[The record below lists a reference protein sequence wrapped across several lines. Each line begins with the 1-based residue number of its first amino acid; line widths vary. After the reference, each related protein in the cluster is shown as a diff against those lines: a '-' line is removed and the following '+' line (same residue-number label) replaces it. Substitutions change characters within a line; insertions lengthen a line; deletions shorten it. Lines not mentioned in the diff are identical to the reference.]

1 MGIKTKRCVF
11 PQPSAVN
18 EIWIPD
24 NEPCDVWVNWEVE
37 VKDFILSRINLNTCF
52 IDVGANIGYFALWAA
67 TKARQVFAIEPNP
80 PVFEVLESN
89 IKYVENI
96 SAHNIALSSVNDNDN
111 RFYWRDLAHGDG
123 RLYNPKEV
131 NLDDG
136 NAYESKP
143 MVSLTLSGFQKNYCE
158 SHKIDFIKM
167 DCEGSE
173 YEILRDRAFFRRN
186 IGCEIMM
193 ELHGTM
199 IRDRGLDYNQ
209 FREYLLS
216 WFKVFNLAGTPLN
229 SIEDIPVRG
238 HIHLK
243 SVM

>member
-1 MGIKTKRCVF
+1 MGIKTKICVF
-11 PQPSAVN
+11 PQPSVVK
-18 EIWIPD
+18 EILIPE
-24 NEPCDVWVNWEVE
+24 NEPCDVWVNWESGVR
-37 VKDFILSRINLNTCF
+37 DFILNRINLNTYF
-52 IDVGANIGYFALWAA
+52 IDVGANIGYFSLWAA
-67 TKARQVFAIEPNP
+67 TKAKQVFAIEPNP
-80 PVFEVLESN
+80 PVFEVLKSN
-89 IKYVENI
+89 IKDVANI
-96 SAHNIALSSVNDNDN
+96 SDHNIALSGNNDHDN

-123 RLYNPKEV
+123 RLYNPQEV
-131 NLDDG
+131 NSDDG
-136 NAYESKP
+136 NAYESKL
-143 MVSLTLSGFQKNYCE
+143 MVSLTLSGFQNNYC
-158 SHKIDFIKM
+158 SNHKIDFIKM

-173 YEILRDRAFFRRN
+173 YEILHDRAFFRKN
-186 IGCEIMM
+186 IGCEIML

-199 IRDRGLDYNQ
+199 IQDRGLDYDQ